1 MKNEIHYE
9 RGFRKFMFW
18 LTPLM
23 LAVQTIA
30 ILILFNDEKYEEFIN
45 IKISKEKLNEV
56 EGRYLS
62 NDLNFVNSEL
72 EFKFLYSMINNKQE
86 SG

>member
-1 MKNEIHYE
+1 
-9 RGFRKFMFW
+9 
-18 LTPLM
+18 M